1 MTAHIL
7 ASHEVTNVITALQ
20 HDNAV
25 TYNITSSTVNEED
38 DTPKEYYRR
47 AIVVLF
53 REDILQHLNTRFIQG
68 QQELVKDFSVVPSAM
83 RHKGTWKEDFHEL
96 CVLYENDLPPPSHW
110 MRTMD
115 L

>member
-1 MTAHIL
+1 RWTSASPYNTYVALQSCSLQRSMTAHIL

-83 RHKGTWKEDFHEL
+83 RHKG
-96 CVLYENDLPPPSHW
+96 
-110 MRTMD
+110 
-115 L
+115 